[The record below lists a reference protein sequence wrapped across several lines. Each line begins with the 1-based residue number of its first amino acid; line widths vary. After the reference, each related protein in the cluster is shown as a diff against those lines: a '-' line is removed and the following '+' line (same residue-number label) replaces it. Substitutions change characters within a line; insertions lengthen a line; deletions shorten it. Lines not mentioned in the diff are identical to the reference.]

1 MYQKNDSRLHNNR
14 KSLEPSN
21 IALSWIHMD
30 VRNYSS
36 NYLDDKYFVKG
47 PVDNLWTYTG
57 SYHQENLFL

>member
-47 PVDNLWTYTG
+47 PAGNL
-57 SYHQENLFL
+57 